1 MKTPGHRIAP
11 GRDTIFLNEV
21 LLEEAIGCE
30 KRIAM
35 VE

>member
-1 MKTPGHRIAP
+1 MKTPGRRIVL
-11 GRDTIFLNEV
+11 GRDTIFLYEV